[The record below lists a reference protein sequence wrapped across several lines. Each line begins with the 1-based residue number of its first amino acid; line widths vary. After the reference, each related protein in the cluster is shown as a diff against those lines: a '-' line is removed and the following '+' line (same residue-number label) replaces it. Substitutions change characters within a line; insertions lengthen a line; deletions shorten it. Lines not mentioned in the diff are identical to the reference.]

1 LRIQYAHWPVWKP
14 TAITTS
20 VSVHQRKVS
29 CNFFKRN
36 CNLCYFQTSL
46 NSHLPLSLPWTPTMH
61 LCSSDVYFRCISF
74 LPDNQT
80 LKFGPTWISQGEK
93 EAFAALLPVWKCIE
107 STNPCCP
114 PVQRLRFMH
123 FRNLHHCLF
132 KCRNDWLDCLTFR
145 TFLSCCAV
153 KIFQPK
159 NPEIPAF
166 QKPSSPLFSST
177 QNSTEISITY
187 LPERFVNLH
196 HKSPCCFSPNV

>member
-1 LRIQYAHWPVWKP
+1 MLTDQFENQLQLQHQCMIINAKLVETVFRKLQFVLFSNIIEISSSSFFALDPNYALMQLRCVLSMH
-14 TAITTS
+14 
-20 VSVHQRKVS
+20 
-29 CNFFKRN
+29 F
-36 CNLCYFQTSL
+36 FQTSESNL
-46 NSHLPLSLPWTPTMH
+46 EIWSHLNFS
-61 LCSSDVYFRCISF
+61 
-74 LPDNQT
+74 
-80 LKFGPTWISQGEK
+80 GGE
-93 EAFAALLPVWKCIE
+93 EVFAALLPVWKCIE

-114 PVQRLRFMH
+114 PVQLLRFMH

-132 KCRNDWLDCLTFR
+132 KCRKYWLHCLNFR

>member
-1 LRIQYAHWPVWKP
+1 
-14 TAITTS
+14 
-20 VSVHQRKVS
+20 
-29 CNFFKRN
+29 
-36 CNLCYFQTSL
+36 LCVFLNWSSAL

-61 LCSSDVYFRCISF
+61 LCSSDVYFWCIF
-74 LPDNQT
+74 FHGVRNQT
-80 LKFGPTWISQGEK
+80 LKLGPIWISQGEMHGK
-93 EAFAALLPVWKCIE
+93 YKSLLLL
-107 STNPCCP
+107 
-114 PVQRLRFMH
+114 VQRLRFMH

-145 TFLSCCAV
+145 NFLICCAV

-166 QKPSSPLFSST
+166 QKPSSPLFSNT